1 MTAKP
6 IELKL
11 LDVTPDRLD
20 VVDVLTWLKAYRD
33 VLLAVCPIE
42 TSSVPAVALV
52 GIKKGSSRFQIH
64 VAHRLRPAVPI
75 VGRAVL
81 SGDFSPLSATA
92 RRALKSLVS
101 GLKTAGHRLELPAV
115 RGRKPLLVGTTV
127 VDTSES
133 ESYSSRT
140 TLYGR
145 INLVG
150 GGRSSAEE
158 GGAKLL
164 LGDGTVV
171 RLTGDRTLIK
181 KIATNLY
188 EEVGVEG
195 TASWDATTNIPFE
208 MQVESHIERPSGDA
222 AKAFSRLAHAAGD
235 HCDKVDVAD
244 YVASLRSVDR

>member
-1 MTAKP
+1 MAAKP

-20 VVDVLTWLKAYRD
+20 VADVLAWLKAYRD
-33 VLLAVCPIE
+33 VLLAICPVE
-42 TSSVPAVALV
+42 ASHVPAVALV
-52 GIKKGSSRFQIH
+52 GIKKGSSRFQIQ
-64 VAHRLRPAVPI
+64 VAPRLRPAVAV

-81 SGDFSPLSATA
+81 SGDFAPLPATA

-101 GLKTAGHRLELPAV
+101 GLKAAGHRLELPAV
-115 RGRKPLLVGTTV
+115 RGRKPLLGGSTV
-127 VDTSES
+127 VETAES

-150 GGRSSAEE
+150 GGRLSTES
-158 GGAKLL
+158 GGARLL

-171 RLTGDRTLIK
+171 RLTGDRALIK
-181 KIATNLY
+181 RIATNLY

-208 MQVESHIERPSGDA
+208 MQVENHIELPNGDA
-222 AKAFSRLAHAAGD
+222 GTAFGRLAHAAGD
-235 HCDKVDVAD
+235 HWDNVDVAG
-244 YVASLRSVDR
+244 YVSSLRSVD

>member
-1 MTAKP
+1 MAAKP

-11 LDVTPDRLD
+11 LDVTPERLD
-20 VVDVLTWLKAYRD
+20 VADVLTWLKAYRD
-33 VLLAVCPIE
+33 VLLAICPVE
-42 TSSVPAVALV
+42 MSNAPAVALV
-52 GIKKGSSRFQIH
+52 GIKKGSCRFQIH
-64 VAHRLRPAVPI
+64 VAHRLRPAVSV

-81 SGDFSPLSATA
+81 SGDFATLPATA

-101 GLKTAGHRLELPAV
+101 GLKAAGHRLELPAV
-115 RGRKPLLVGTTV
+115 RGRKPLLAGSTV
-127 VDTSES
+127 VETAES
-133 ESYSSRT
+133 ESYSGRT

-150 GGRSSAEE
+150 GGRSATEI

-208 MQVESHIERPSGDA
+208 MQVENHIELPNGDA
-222 AKAFSRLAHAAGD
+222 GTAFNRLAHAAGD
-235 HCDKVDVAD
+235 HWDNVDVAN
-244 YVASLRSVDR
+244 YVSSLRSVD